1 MILNCNSCEKKFVVP
16 DHAISAEG
24 RVVQCGSCG
33 NKWRQFPINNEAN
46 KINVEKRIDVKKTT
60 KIPKLQKP
68 KKKKQKKTR
77 EIDLYSPAY
86 LEKKHGITL
95 KDTKIKNDNISKK
108 EGSFGFYNS
117 LILFIFIVITVSRG
131 LYFFQEYIVLKLPF
145 TEFYLDY
152 FFENIRNIFEI
163 CKNLVF
169 NY

>member
-68 KKKKQKKTR
+68 KKKKQKKTFH
-77 EIDLYSPAY
+77 
-86 LEKKHGITL
+86 KML
-95 KDTKIKNDNISKK
+95 KN
-108 EGSFGFYNS
+108 SFAEQS
-117 LILFIFIVITVSRG
+117 A
-131 LYFFQEYIVLKLPF
+131 LYFYPGKVSVPKLI
-145 TEFYLDY
+145 
-152 FFENIRNIFEI
+152 EN
-163 CKNLVF
+163 
-169 NY
+169 